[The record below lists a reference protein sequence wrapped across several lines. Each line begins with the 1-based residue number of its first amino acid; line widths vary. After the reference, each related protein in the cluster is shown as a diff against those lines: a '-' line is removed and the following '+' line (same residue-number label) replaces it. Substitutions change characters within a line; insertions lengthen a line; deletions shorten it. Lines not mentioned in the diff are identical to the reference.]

1 MYSPSALELDWS
13 RDPANAH
20 NWTFPKKI
28 YNTAVPSLLCFLISF
43 GLAVYTPSHAKVQE
57 YFQTTTTMSL
67 LPFSLYVYG
76 LAFGPMISAP
86 ISEVFGRRLI
96 YLLMSPISLLFILG
110 AGFANNLATLLI
122 CRFFAGLIGASPLAV
137 GAGTIMDIWGAGQL
151 SSRAIII
158 FMSTAFLG
166 PALGSLVGGFVAE
179 YKSWRWSQWTTL
191 FLGAAVWIFALF
203 AQETYASPLIRR
215 KAKRLGL
222 PLPPQPIPS
231 GIAGVQLLLTATL
244 TRPLH
249 MLICEPAVGLFSL
262 YASFTFSVL
271 FCFLASFPLIYGSVY
286 GFSSGKGGLVFIGI
300 AVGCILGATILILIE
315 HLVHERQQSTRS
327 YNNTSQPPEV
337 LLYGAMVG
345 SPLMPVALFLF
356 AWTAR
361 PGVHWMVSIIATAL
375 FGCANILIFVSC
387 VLYLTTVY
395 GGRYG
400 ASALAANGFLRYTL
414 GGSFPLFTITMY
426 NNLGY
431 SWAGSLL
438 GFLGVLF
445 APLPWIFFR
454 YGDRIRKGSGYVP
467 S

>member
-1 MYSPSALELDWS
+1 
-13 RDPANAH
+13 
-20 NWTFPKKI
+20 
-28 YNTAVPSLLCFLISF
+28 
-43 GLAVYTPSHAKVQE
+43 
-57 YFQTTTTMSL
+57 MSL

-375 FGCANILIFVSC
+375 FGCANILIFVRLLSHTFINRFSGS
-387 VLYLTTVY
+387 LTT
-395 GGRYG
+395 
-400 ASALAANGFLRYTL
+400 
-414 GGSFPLFTITMY
+414 
-426 NNLGY
+426 
-431 SWAGSLL
+431 LL
-438 GFLGVLF
+438 GILRSLSDNSIRR
-445 APLPWIFFR
+445 PLWCFSA
-454 YGDRIRKGSGYVP
+454 GCEWVP
-467 S
+467 SVYTWRLVSPFHNYE